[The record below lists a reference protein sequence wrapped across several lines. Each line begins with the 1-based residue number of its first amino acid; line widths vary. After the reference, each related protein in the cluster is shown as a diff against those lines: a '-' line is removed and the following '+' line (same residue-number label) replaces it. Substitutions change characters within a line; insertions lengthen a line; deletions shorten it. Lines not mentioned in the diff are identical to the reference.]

1 MFFRAD
7 DLVSDSPP
15 RKSLERAGIETSP
28 ERAIYMHV
36 VPNSQ
41 KLNNTLSKKRPHESV
56 DYIAHRQSK
65 NPQHINSKV
74 DVMSIVD
81 HKMSNLLQPQAQ
93 NVSVS
98 PSLDPMIVPTRNT
111 LPPSKTAS
119 STLLISGIVNDNL
132 NEILDKPEFLPHT
145 GATFTVLLTG
155 RNTIGDTKTGKY
167 TTYQIQT
174 TQTAPFVRRWSVQ
187 RRYRHFVDFRTK
199 LRRCGAKNISAL
211 PPKTWTSN
219 NFDETFLQKRQEGLN
234 SWLRSIPPIY
244 SLSTIDSKL
253 DIKNKDNIT
262 NVIRSFLID
271 LENDNYVLGRRVV
284 GNNEYMDGSKGND
297 TNNDDNRNNNKTGSM
312 SSNSSST
319 IATPTGT
326 PSRLHLSINNNGLTT
341 TPPIAAVTLSSFE
354 LLKVLGKGSYGK
366 VILVRKKTGH
376 DAGSL
381 YAMKVLK
388 KEHVMKKK
396 QVAHTRTERSVLG
409 SIRHPFIVRLH
420 YAFQTGEK
428 LHFVLDYCSGG
439 ELFFHLQKHGR
450 FPPKLA
456 LFYTAELA
464 LALGELHQHG
474 VVYRDMKPENILLD
488 DLGHVQLADF
498 GLSKEGIK
506 SGEKGTRSF
515 CGTPEY
521 LAPEVLERKGHGFA
535 VDWWALGALLYEM
548 ITGLPPW
555 YSRDRQKMFACIR
568 GAPLQFPGYVVGE
581 LKALIADFL
590 VREPTNRLGG
600 RGEDVLEIKEHSIFR
615 NVNWDALVRRETK
628 PPWKPPVQNLSASFK
643 NSYDVSNFEQ
653 TFTNLP
659 VQSLGSSLNDSLGR
673 AVRGESATNGAFEG
687 FTYVDE
693 SMLMEENFRD
703 RLNVGLGVD
712 KK

>member
-7 DLVSDSPP
+7 DLASDSPP
-15 RKSLERAGIETSP
+15 RRSIERTALGSSP
-28 ERAIYMHV
+28 GRMSNSAHV
-36 VPNSQ
+36 LRKHRNIKPA
-41 KLNNTLSKKRPHESV
+41 LSKKRPHESV
-56 DYIAHRQSK
+56 DYILHRQTK
-65 NPQHINSKV
+65 TPHHISGKV
-74 DVMSIVD
+74 DALSLVD
-81 HKMSNLLQPQAQ
+81 HKMSNLLQSHPQK
-93 NVSVS
+93 VSVS
-98 PSLDPMIVPTRNT
+98 PSLDPMIVPARDRQKKTIISD
-111 LPPSKTAS
+111 LPTSELDFVGNHNDK
-119 STLLISGIVNDNL
+119 LLHN
-132 NEILDKPEFLPHT
+132 PEFLPRSD
-145 GATFTVLLTG
+145 AKFTVTLTG
-155 RNTIGDTKTGKY
+155 RDTIGDTKNGKY

-174 TQTAPFVRRWSVQ
+174 TQTDPCIRRWTVQ

-219 NFDETFLQKRQEGLN
+219 NFDESFLQKRQDGLN
-234 SWLRSIPPIY
+234 NWLRNIPSVF
-244 SLSTIDSKL
+244 SLRTNDSKL
-253 DIKNKDNIT
+253 HIKSKDNIV
-262 NVIRSFLID
+262 NVVRSFLID
-271 LENDNYVLGRRVV
+271 LDTGLCNHSGTTSGYNDINVRGDI
-284 GNNEYMDGSKGND
+284 NTDCDGSA
-297 TNNDDNRNNNKTGSM
+297 RNNGSI

-326 PSRLHLSINNNGLTT
+326 PSKPHNTINTT
-341 TPPIAAVTLSSFE
+341 TSTPTPPIAAVTLSNFE

-376 DAGSL
+376 DSGSL

-568 GAPLQFPGYVVGE
+568 GAPLQFPGYVIGE
-581 LKALIADFL
+581 LKSLIADFL

-600 RGEDVLEIKEHSIFR
+600 RGEDVNEIKEHPIFR
-615 NVNWDALVRRETK
+615 NVNWGALVRRETK
-628 PPWKPPVQNLSASFK
+628 PPWKPPAQNISASFK

-659 VQSLGSSLNDSLGR
+659 VQSLGSSFNDSIGR

-693 SMLMEENFRD
+693 SVLMEENFRE
-703 RLNVGLGVD
+703 RLNLGLGAVKD
-712 KK
+712 S